1 MMHLAPELVRPLSEA
16 GSGGAR
22 PSKLRAVREG
32 WAWAPRRW
40 TQVTADTGIG
50 NPAKATAA
58 KGAAYVGAAV
68 ERIAEFFVEL
78 AALDLNDLYEP

>member
-1 MMHLAPELVRPLSEA
+1 MMHLAPDLVRPLSEA
-16 GSGGAR
+16 GSGRAR
-22 PSKLRAVREG
+22 PSRLRGIREG

-50 NPAKATAA
+50 NPAKATAE

-68 ERIAEFFVEL
+68 ERIGDFLVEL
-78 AALDLNDLYEP
+78 AALKLDDLYE